1 MNRCGFRLLDKQYT
15 FKTARETYLNALRVL
30 KRRQPRLYELMGTE
44 FNSDKR
50 GYFVSDPKAVYL
62 SSPELAD
69 KDGNVERLE
78 NGWYTATNISNPQ
91 KVEFLMFACGAS
103 GIKFFDEFEIWFE
116 GGNNKYSPLSKEEA
130 ERSMAE
136 IDQLLFPRKI

>member
-1 MNRCGFRLLDKQYT
+1 MNRCGFRLLDKQYR

-30 KRRQPRLYELMGTE
+30 KIRQPRLYELMGKE

-50 GYFVSDPKAVYL
+50 GYFVSDPKKVYL

-78 NGWYTATNISNPQ
+78 NDWYTATNISNSQ

-103 GIKFFDEFEIWFE
+103 GIRPFNDFEVWFE
-116 GGNNKYSPLSKEEA
+116 GGNNKYSPPSKEEV
-130 ERSMAE
+130 EGTMDELDR
-136 IDQLLFPRKI
+136 LLSPKFS